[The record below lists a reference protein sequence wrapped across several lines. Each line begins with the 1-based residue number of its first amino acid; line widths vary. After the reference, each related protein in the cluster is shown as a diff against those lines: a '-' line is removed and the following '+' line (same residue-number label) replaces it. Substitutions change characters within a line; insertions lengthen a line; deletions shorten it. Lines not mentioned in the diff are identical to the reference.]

1 MLRELGIHGYAIIDD
16 VKIELDPGLN
26 ILTGETGAGKSI
38 ILGTL
43 GFVLGDRVSDDI
55 IGKRSQV
62 CRVEASFDLSGLGTV
77 CEQLADAGVLKDSE
91 TEALTLA
98 RELSRGGRSRC
109 RLNGESVPIKTVR
122 AIGDLLVD
130 FHGQHEHQ
138 LLLKAERHV
147 DFLDAFARLEGR
159 REEVIA
165 LRREFIELGKKV
177 RNLEDDIR
185 QAESR
190 SDLTRFEIEELEKLN
205 LVEGEDEALER
216 RLNVLEHAEK
226 IIALGGEAIELAYDG
241 DESATQLLARARD
254 AVEKLV
260 RINPDLASLLE
271 SLDTAEVVIK
281 EVAEELRSQVSR
293 IDLEGSD
300 LEAMR
305 NRVAQ
310 IERVKRKYGEAV
322 PELLARL
329 ERLKNSL
336 DNREGMEVLLNDL
349 RDERERTEQKLG
361 RAALDLSSRRKKAS
375 REFEKLVE
383 SEVLSLAI
391 EGGAFRVMFE
401 EAEEGEAVRMPDGK
415 TILIGDC
422 GCDLVE
428 FFVRTNPGE
437 NLMPLRRIASGG
449 EISRVMLA
457 LKSILAEVDEV
468 GTLVFDEIDAGIGG
482 GTADTVAMKLRQVAD
497 SRQVICITHL
507 PQIAVAGDL
516 HLKVEKV
523 TGEGKATA
531 CVTPVFGKQRIQEV
545 ARMLDG
551 RKPSRSAVTHAE
563 EIINKA
569 HMRKV

>member
-1 MLRELGIHGYAIIDD
+1 MLREISIQGYAIIDD
-16 VKIELDPGLN
+16 VRIELDPGLN

-55 IGKRSQV
+55 ISKRSQV
-62 CRVEASFDLSGLGTV
+62 CRVEASFDLSGSSTLCG
-77 CEQLADAGVLKDSE
+77 QLADAGILKDG
-91 TEALTLA
+91 TAGIMLA

-109 RLNGESVPIKTVR
+109 RLNGESVPIKTLR
-122 AIGDLLVD
+122 AIGDVLVD

-147 DFLDAFARLEGR
+147 EFLDAFARLGGR
-159 REEVIA
+159 RDEVSA
-165 LRREFIELGKKV
+165 LRREFIELGRKT

-190 SDLTRFEIEELEKLN
+190 SDLTRFEIDELEKLN
-205 LVEGEDEALER
+205 LVEGEDEALES

-226 IIALGGEAIELAYDG
+226 IIGLGSEAIELAYDG
-241 DESATQLLARARD
+241 DESAVQLLARARD
-254 AVEKLV
+254 ALEKLV
-260 RINPDLASLLE
+260 SINPGFESLLE
-271 SLDTAEVVIK
+271 SLDGAEVVIK

-305 NRVAQ
+305 ERVAQ
-310 IERVKRKYGEAV
+310 IDRVKRKYGETV

-336 DNREGMEVLLNDL
+336 DNREGMEVLLKDL
-349 RDERERTEQKLG
+349 RAERERTERKLAK
-361 RAALDLSSRRKKAS
+361 AALDLSSRRKRAS

-383 SEVLSLAI
+383 GEVVSLGI
-391 EGGAFRVMFE
+391 EGGAFRVVFE
-401 EAEEGEAVRMPDGK
+401 ETEEGEAVRTSDGK
-415 TILIGDC
+415 TL
-422 GCDLVE
+422 LVGEYGRDQIE

-437 NLMPLRRIASGG
+437 NLLPLRRIASGG

-482 GTADTVAMKLRQVAD
+482 GTADTVALKLRQVAD

-523 TGEGKATA
+523 TGQGKTTA
-531 CVTPVFGKQRIQEV
+531 SVIPVRGKHRIEEV

-551 RKPSRSAVTHAE
+551 RKPSRSALTHAE

-569 HMRKV
+569 HVRKV